1 MTPRFEIVALG
12 RARPT
17 FRLLGY
23 AGTAAAVLLAE
34 AVTLVNGRSPATMA
48 AIALAGALTFL
59 LLVAATVVWSGQERI
74 VYYHHEIGVLAVAAG
89 VAAVLGGP
97 VLPYL
102 DATAVGLGAFLA
114 LGRIGCLHAGCCH
127 GRARRGGVRYGRRH
141 AEEGLAPAFVGVP
154 LFPLQAVESAF
165 AALLAVT
172 ATAVAVTS
180 APGTAAALYVTAY
193 AVARFGLEPL
203 RGDAV
208 RPYLGGLSQPQWLS
222 LGCSAAVVTGGIA
235 GLLPAHPAHAV
246 ALAGLTLAA
255 AATVARHRRDPAS
268 TDAGVEQSL
277 VAAVRAALATEPSA
291 PAPAPVAGLS
301 LSGGTADDG
310 ATLVSHVTLSSRDG
324 AVPDWLVRRVQGI
337 LAAVAPGTPSVRRAP
352 SGVVHVV
359 VAGERWSSQL
369 ATADHSRSQMATRR
383 VVPPSATP
391 RRE

>member
-59 LLVAATVVWSGQERI
+59 VLVAATVVWSGQERI

-172 ATAVAVTS
+172 AAVVAVTS
-180 APGTAAALYVTAY
+180 APGTAAAMYVTAY
-193 AVARFGLEPL
+193 AVARFGLERL

-222 LGCSAAVVTGGIA
+222 LGCSAAVVTGGIT
-235 GLLPAHPAHAV
+235 GVLPAHPAHAV
-246 ALAGLTLAA
+246 ALAALTLAA
-255 AATVARHRRDPAS
+255 AATVARHRSVPAS
-268 TDAGVEQSL
+268 TDPAVEQSL
-277 VAAVRAALATEPSA
+277 VAAVRAALGKELS
-291 PAPAPVAGLS
+291 APAPVAGLA
-301 LSGGTADDG
+301 LSGGTAHDG

-324 AVPDWLVRRVQGI
+324 AVPEWLVRRVEDI
-337 LAAVAPGTPSVRRAP
+337 LAAVAPGTPSVRRAR

-359 VAGERWSSQL
+359 VAGERALPNWKQRITGARGWSP
-369 ATADHSRSQMATRR
+369 TRR
-383 VVPPSATP
+383 ALSARDRP
-391 RRE
+391 